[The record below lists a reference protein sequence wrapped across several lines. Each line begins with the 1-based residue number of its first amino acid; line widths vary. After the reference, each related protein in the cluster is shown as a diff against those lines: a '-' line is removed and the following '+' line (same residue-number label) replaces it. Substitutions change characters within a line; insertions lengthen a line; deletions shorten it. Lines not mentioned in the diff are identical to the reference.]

1 MEEHFQ
7 VGPYIVDVLLARNLK
22 HTHQHAEHPRRDA
35 GEIGDVLLEAF
46 VRYAVA
52 LHLEVGEQGC
62 LLLRH
67 TDKIDER
74 TDVLDEDGTKVAD
87 ERLRHVVV
95 GRVRSAQYQSLSVEH
110 SALGIVLQVERHD
123 IRAALVVYVL
133 QTLLRHGNELTLV
146 VGGA

>member
-1 MEEHFQ
+1 M
-7 VGPYIVDVLLARNLK
+7 LLARNLE
-22 HTHQHAEHPRRDA
+22 HAHQHAEHPRGDA

-74 TDVLDEDGTKVAD
+74 IDVLDEDGAEVAD

-95 GRVRSAQYQSLSVEH
+95 GRMRSAQYQSLSVEH
-110 SALGIVLQVERHD
+110 SALGIVLQIKRHD

-133 QTLLRHGNELTLV
+133 QTLLRHGNELALV